1 MKSSDNQK
9 SNIPQLFLFTK
20 QTNGDLK
27 AVVNPE
33 YLVYH
38 RWTHGMGQ
46 EERKRLDIATWTEI
60 RIKLS
65 TMTDQEKRDLVMREW
80 KKDIYQ
86 EEDMPKYII
95 DEFLRKL
102 SGKKSILV
110 K

>member
-9 SNIPQLFLFTK
+9 LEAPQIFFFTK

-27 AVVNPE
+27 AVVNLE

-38 RWTHGMGQ
+38 RWLHGMGQ
-46 EERKRLDIATWTEI
+46 EERKRLDIATWSEI
-60 RIKLS
+60 RTKLS
-65 TMTDQEKRDLVMREW
+65 TMTDQEKRDLIMREW

-86 EEDMPKYII
+86 NEDIPKYVV

-102 SGKKSILV
+102 SGKKSILI